1 LEGGHPPGLVFI
13 PIAAAIWLVG
23 HILLWLSRKL
33 VIQGKYPAENRNNS
47 EKKRLLRLI
56 VFEILFGVVFIVGI
70 VGLASFFI

>member
-1 LEGGHPPGLVFI
+1 VFV

-33 VIQGKYPAENRNNS
+33 VIRGKYSAENRNIS
-47 EKKRLLRLI
+47 KKKWLPGLI
-56 VFEILFGVVFIVGI
+56 AFEILFGIVFIVGI